1 MKNASQII
9 NIIQNKPQFSKL
21 SKVKCIKKIQSL
33 LVLPV
38 QKMIN
43 FSYFKG
49 NTLFFVFNHPAGKQE
64 FDNNI
69 QSIKSAL
76 NFHMPLECKEC
87 EESLFEDIK
96 AFVTHT
102 PKKPNIDPE
111 IKPMD
116 TYEERASGDFEISI
130 KDEKLNKLVKSIRDI
145 IKDKVNVE
153 DREDALG
160 YKNDTN

>member
-21 SKVKCIKKIQSL
+21 SKIKCIKKIQSL

-43 FSYFKG
+43 FAYFKG

-69 QSIKSAL
+69 QNIKSAL
-76 NFHMPLECKEC
+76 NFHTPSECKDIII
-87 EESLFEDIK
+87 EDIK
-96 AFVTHT
+96 AFVTHS
-102 PKKPNIDPE
+102 PKKPKIIEKIIQNVYPE
-111 IKPMD
+111 
-116 TYEERASGDFEISI
+116 RSNGDFKIDI
-130 KDEKLNKLVKSIRDI
+130 QDEKLNLLVKSIRDI
-145 IKDKVNVE
+145 IKANS
-153 DREDALG
+153 
-160 YKNDTN
+160 NDTN